1 MAHIP
6 KEVIAKNFQ
15 TTIAAWDHI
24 PDEELYIFPSGAH
37 SKFTKTSFRW
47 ADVVRLA
54 PPADDQ
60 QPPISPYGSPPN
72 PFTFEFSKVPVIQRP
87 GGTIKVADS
96 RTFKVATSI
105 AVAEVTVEPGAMREL
120 HVSYPHKTISH
131 TCFSTFSRAQW
142 HPTQDEWAFFL

>member
-24 PDEELYIFPSGAH
+24 PDQELYIFPSGAH
-37 SKFTKTSFRW
+37 YDFTSFHW
-47 ADVVRLA
+47 ADVMRLA

-72 PFTFEFSKVPVIQRP
+72 PFTFEFSKVPVTQLA
-87 GGTIKVADS
+87 GGTIKIADS
-96 RTFKVATSI
+96 TTFKVSKTI
-105 AVAEVTVEPGAMREL
+105 AVAEITAEPRAMREL
-120 HVSYPHKTISH
+120 H
-131 TCFSTFSRAQW
+131 W
-142 HPTQDEWAFFL
+142 HPTFDEWIYFL